1 MKTIKNLEEL
11 NLTELKSI
19 NGGGAAE
26 MVGLGIASG
35 LAFAVAGFPGMLW
48 AYYNFFKD

>member
-1 MKTIKNLEEL
+1 MKIENLEEL

-19 NGGGAAE
+19 NGGGASE

-35 LAFAVAGFPGMLW
+35 LLFGYFGAAGM
-48 AYYNFFKD
+48 AYAYLNYLKD